1 MNIQAHWIWPNRDRI
16 KEYNQA
22 ALFTRE
28 FELGSWKTARIAI
41 AADSWYRLSINGKW
55 LNDGPARNYPN
66 HFQYEEIDLAGVLVE
81 GRNEIKILA
90 RYFGSGT
97 AHQLPQ
103 QAGMLAQ
110 LEVILAD
117 DSVFTVA
124 SDSSWMAADFPA
136 LISNT
141 SRFSIKQEA
150 AELYDARLM
159 AADFHPAEE
168 LFHSDKAPWSGLH
181 PRDCRLL
188 TRNEVNLQRFVSA
201 GRVTSDIWNLS
212 IPAEKILHPG
222 STTTNFSTSLSCG
235 AAFEVQSPD
244 CQEYEFICENIDV
257 YVNGIHLNPIPTL
270 LHRCRG
276 TLLPGENILVVLSK
290 YPFENQAD
298 LCVTIVN
305 PGPLTISN
313 PLDNKSD
320 KVCFLRFPEFHWKSC
335 EIPRHMWANSELQ
348 QRQREA
354 TDYLALLGREIAF
367 CRDLPGKAEQHIVQL
382 DKENFSRDDA
392 HWAFCAREIAPAEVG
407 DIEYPENLLYD
418 TPEWTRIYETS
429 GHDIELLYD
438 LGEQNIGYW
447 DFEIHAPEGTVVDL
461 FAVEYIS
468 EDGLV
473 QHTDDVRNGFRYICH
488 EGLNRH
494 TSVRRRSGRF
504 LFVTFRSMTG
514 PVAVKFIRLIASTYP
529 VNQQGTFFCS
539 NEKLNRIWNVS
550 ARTVKLCMEDVYTD
564 CPLYE
569 QSLWLGDARNIALF
583 SFPLFAPWDL
593 ARRCIRIG
601 GYSLDRY
608 PIAGSQVPSGWDC
621 LIPSWSFLWGV
632 SVWDYYMETA
642 DVDFIKEVFP
652 MVLKNIDG
660 AWAHLDPDCGLFTMY
675 TWNLFEW
682 VETDTHQPRMLY
694 DSMTL
699 SAAISS
705 AVNCAE
711 AIEDWSAA
719 CDLRLKLKQLNDA
732 INRSWLPH
740 LQGFPDSFRKE
751 SDDLNF
757 DLPAN
762 LAPGTVPAKY
772 AGPCRDVSV
781 HTSMLSILF
790 DIIGKENYSAAAD
803 NVLNPRPELFKV
815 RNMFAKLYL
824 YQCLEKLGHGFE
836 VMDRLLKDYQ
846 PMLRIDSSTT
856 WENFESANADFPC
869 RSHCHAWSSGAL
881 YFSYRLILG
890 LRMLHAGAEEFI
902 LSPEIGQ
909 LEFAEGSRATVKG
922 LVNVRWKR
930 TGKEL
935 TIKTSTPPGVKL
947 TFESNRSLEGLKV
960 IWNGEVMQERQPA
973 PSPIR
978 MPKHAD
984 AAR

>member
-1 MNIQAHWIWPNRDRI
+1 MNIQAHWIWPNRDRVR
-16 KEYNQA
+16 EYNQA
-22 ALFTRE
+22 ALFVRE
-28 FELGSWKTARIAI
+28 FQLGDWNSARIAVT
-41 AADSWYRLSINGKW
+41 ADSWYRLSINGKW

-66 HFQYEEIDLAGVLVE
+66 HFQYEEIDLAGVLVTGTNRIE
-81 GRNEIKILA
+81 ILA

-110 LEVILAD
+110 LEIVLAD
-117 DSVFTVA
+117 GSISTIA
-124 SDSSWMAADFPA
+124 SDSSWLAADFPA

-141 SRFSIKQEA
+141 SRFSIKQDP
-150 AELYDARLM
+150 AELYDARLI
-159 AADFHPAEE
+159 HGELQPAEE
-168 LFHSDKAPWSGLH
+168 LYHSDDAPWSGLH

-188 TRNEVNLQRFVSA
+188 TRNEASLRRFISA
-201 GRVTSDIWNLS
+201 GRVTSEIWNLS

-235 AAFEVQSPD
+235 AAFEVQSHD

-257 YVNGIHLNPIPTL
+257 YVNGVHLNPIPSL

-276 TLLPGENILVVLSK
+276 SFLPGENILLVLAK

-305 PGPLTISN
+305 PGSLVISN
-313 PLDNKSD
+313 PLDNGSD
-320 KVCFLRFPEFHWKSC
+320 KISFLRFPEFHWKSC
-335 EIPRHMWANSELQ
+335 EIPLHMWANTELQ
-348 QRQREA
+348 RRQHEA
-354 TDYLALLGREIAF
+354 SEYLAALGRQITS
-367 CRDLPGKAEQHIVQL
+367 CRDLAGIAQQHIVQL
-382 DKENFSRDDA
+382 DQDCFSRDDA
-392 HWAFCAREIAPAEVG
+392 HWEFCAREIAPIKPG
-407 DIEYPENLLYD
+407 DIDHPEYLLYD
-418 TPEWTRIYETS
+418 TPEWTRIHESS

-447 DFEIHAPEGTVVDL
+447 EFELIAPAGTVVDL
-461 FAVEYIS
+461 FAVEYIT
-468 EDGLV
+468 EDGIV

-488 EGLNRH
+488 EGVNRH

-504 LFVTFRSMTG
+504 LFITFRDMTG
-514 PVAVKFIRLIASTYP
+514 PVDVKFVKLIASTYP
-529 VNQQGTFFCS
+529 VNQQGTFLCS
-539 NEKLNRIWNVS
+539 DAQLNRIWNVS

-621 LIPSWSFLWGV
+621 LIPAWSFLWGV
-632 SVWDYYMETA
+632 AVWDYYMETA
-642 DVDFIKEVFP
+642 DTDFIQEVFP
-652 MVLKNIDG
+652 MVQKNIEG

-694 DSMTL
+694 DSMLL

-711 AIEDWSAA
+711 AIGDWAAA
-719 CDLRLKLKQLNDA
+719 CDLRLKLKRLNDA
-732 INRSWLPH
+732 INRTWLPDR
-740 LQGFPDSFRKE
+740 QAYPDSLRKE
-751 SDDLNF
+751 GDRLNA

-762 LAPGTVPAKY
+762 LAPCATGAKY
-772 AGPCRDVSV
+772 EGPCRDISM
-781 HTSMLSILF
+781 HTSMLALLF
-790 DIIGKENYSAAAD
+790 DIIGKDNYAAAVD

-815 RNMFAKLYL
+815 RNMFARLYL
-824 YQCLEKLGHGFE
+824 YQLLEKLGHGSE
-836 VMDRLLKDYQ
+836 VMDHLLQDYQ

-856 WENFESANADFPC
+856 WENFMSGNGGFPC
-869 RSHCHAWSSGAL
+869 RSHCHAWSAGAV
-881 YFSYRLILG
+881 YFSYRLIIG
-890 LRMLHAGAEEFI
+890 LKMHRAGAEEFI

-922 LVNVRWKR
+922 PVNVRWKR
-930 TGKEL
+930 TDEEL
-935 TIKTSTPPGVKL
+935 IIKTSVPPGVKL
-947 TFESNRSLEGLKV
+947 TFETNASLKGLR
-960 IWNGEVMQERQPA
+960 ITWNGEVIQER
-973 PSPIR
+973 PSLVTAHR
-978 MPKHAD
+978 EHQHANV
-984 AAR
+984 A